1 MDVIILVSLPLINC
15 IKILQTNGSSGLLE
29 LQLRGRGGGFGG
41 MVFCPKPYGL
51 GVICFFISFTVQKC
65 FNLNGLGPRL
75 WGMQ

>member
-51 GVICFFISFTVQKC
+51 GLYVSLSLLQYKNALI
-65 FNLNGLGPRL
+65 
-75 WGMQ
+75 